1 MKRVQGKVRKAL
13 ELYNMIDAGDK
24 IAVGLS
30 GGKDSLTLL
39 DALASLKNYYP
50 VPFDLVAITVDM
62 HNGESDFSKIT
73 EFCEKRGVE
82 HKIVPSQIYDILF
95 KIRKEPNPCSLCA
108 RLRRAILAETAKKLG
123 CNKVALGHHADDL
136 IETAVM
142 NLIRGTGWRGLTP
155 MSQNQIA
162 RPLLSWTKTD
172 ITQYAIEHNLSWV
185 EDSTNDSMSYF
196 RNRIR
201 GVIGAWARDEKGQFL
216 QLITKQVDLRCQIDS
231 EIDSYINKHIESDGD
246 SLVIRRYNLI
256 MLPNDVAIEILKRLT
271 ESKLTTG
278 QLWQLLIF
286 IKSAKPAKKIAWK
299 TVDVVVSQGSA
310 TLSVG
315 RH

>member
-50 VPFDLVAITVDM
+50 VPFALVAITVDM

-82 HKIVPSQIYDILF
+82 HTIVPSQIYDILF

-123 CNKVALGHHADDL
+123 CNKVALGHHANDL
-136 IETAVM
+136 IETFF
-142 NLIRGTGWRGLTP
+142 
-155 MSQNQIA
+155 
-162 RPLLSWTKTD
+162 LSLFYESRLSTFLPVTHLSKTD
-172 ITQYAIEHNLSWV
+172 IVIIRPMILVWEKETIATAKDFPVFHNDCPADKNTQREYIKGLLNSIAPHIHQVHEHILSAITHPERNHLFKPT
-185 EDSTNDSMSYF
+185 ED
-196 RNRIR
+196 
-201 GVIGAWARDEKGQFL
+201 
-216 QLITKQVDLRCQIDS
+216 
-231 EIDSYINKHIESDGD
+231 
-246 SLVIRRYNLI
+246 
-256 MLPNDVAIEILKRLT
+256 
-271 ESKLTTG
+271 
-278 QLWQLLIF
+278 
-286 IKSAKPAKKIAWK
+286 
-299 TVDVVVSQGSA
+299 
-310 TLSVG
+310 
-315 RH
+315 

>member
-1 MKRVQGKVRKAL
+1 MGKIVLAISGGIDSVVLLHMIANDIDGVRSRLFLNSSWPGDFVMAHFNHGIRGAEANRDEAFVKTLGDKYGVGVVVGYGRLGSDCSEEQARRSRYDFL
-13 ELYNMIDAGDK
+13 FKVAGDNG
-24 IAVGLS
+24 IVV
-30 GGKDSLTLL
+30 
-39 DALASLKNYYP
+39 LA
-50 VPFDLVAITVDM
+50 
-62 HNGESDFSKIT
+62 
-73 EFCEKRGVE
+73 
-82 HKIVPSQIYDILF
+82 
-95 KIRKEPNPCSLCA
+95 
-108 RLRRAILAETAKKLG
+108 
-123 CNKVALGHHADDL
+123 HHADDL

-142 NLIRGTGWRGLTP
+142 NLIRGTGWRGLAP
-155 MSQNQIA
+155 MSQKRIV
-162 RPLLSWTKTD
+162 RPLLNLTKVS
-172 ITQYAIEHNLSWV
+172 IVCYAIENNLTWV

-201 GVIGAWARDEKGQFL
+201 GIIGAWARDEKGQFL

-286 IKSAKPAKKIAWK
+286 IKSARPAKKIAWK

>member
-1 MKRVQGKVRKAL
+1 MEKIVLAISGGIDSVVLLHMIANDIDGVRSRLFLNSSWPGDFVMAHFNHGIRGAEANRDEAFVKTL
-13 ELYNMIDAGDK
+13 GDK
-24 IAVGLS
+24 YGVGVVVGHGRL
-30 GGKDSLTLL
+30 G
-39 DALASLKNYYP
+39 
-50 VPFDLVAITVDM
+50 
-62 HNGESDFSKIT
+62 SDCS
-73 EFCEKRGVE
+73 EEQARR
-82 HKIVPSQIYDILF
+82 SRYDFLF
-95 KIRKEPNPCSLCA
+95 KVAGGNGIVV
-108 RLRRAILAETAKKLG
+108 LA
-123 CNKVALGHHADDL
+123 HHADDL

-142 NLIRGTGWRGLTP
+142 NLIRGTGWRGLAP
-155 MSQNQIA
+155 MSQKRIV
-162 RPLLSWTKTD
+162 RPLLNLTKVS
-172 ITQYAIEHNLSWV
+172 IVCYAIENNLTWV

-201 GVIGAWARDEKGQFL
+201 GIIGVWARDEKGQFL

-231 EIDSYINKHIESDGD
+231 EIDSYINKHIESDGG